1 VGWLESP
8 KSRRWTSER
17 LHHGDDVCGGFGS
30 RQNQIDRIGG
40 EIAEARRAKM
50 VKVVKKIKTSVACF
64 RDIHA
69 NGHLLR

>member
-8 KSRRWTSER
+8 KSRRWTSEW

-30 RQNQIDRIGG
+30 CQNQVDRIGG
-40 EIAEARRAKM
+40 EIAKARTAKD
-50 VKVVKKIKTSVACF
+50 VKVEKNIKTSITSF
-64 RDIHA
+64 QDIHA

>member
-8 KSRRWTSER
+8 KSRRWTSEQ

-30 RQNQIDRIGG
+30 HQNQGNRIGG
-40 EIAEARRAKM
+40 EIAKARMAID
-50 VKVVKKIKTSVACF
+50 VKVVKNIKTSVTNF
-64 RDIHA
+64 QDICT